1 MHSYDLAERGYGKYL
16 PLHTWLSLATR
27 PALFCSLLEHSWNA
41 TRAELNI
48 LDHPGGPYGLS
59 HGFAKNFKVGAE
71 GLIDLS
77 GDVTL
82 EAAAEQVRRDR
93 RTRLLSQCLH
103 QFTIPY
109 TAALWHN
116 RPHPTLTATSPRSPA
131 TALPPWP
138 GCASSARPS

>member
-82 EAAAEQVRRDR
+82 EAAAEHAVTGAPAYSASVSINSPSPTLRRYGTTA
-93 RTRLLSQCLH
+93 RTR
-103 QFTIPY
+103 
-109 TAALWHN
+109 
-116 RPHPTLTATSPRSPA
+116 R
-131 TALPPWP
+131 
-138 GCASSARPS
+138 